1 MNRYNYGTQITQM
14 LRNADFRR
22 FFCLNLNLSYCI
34 ISIIKV
40 SMKVQKRM
48 ISFIR
53 NSLRLGNSPFEGG
66 RGGCSSQLN
75 ITKKIS
81 TLTSCI
87 ICIFLTVSTLQ
98 VFSQKPNRPKNIII
112 VLADDLGYGDL
123 GCYGQK
129 IIKTPNLDKLSKE
142 GIKFT
147 DFYSG
152 STVCAPSRCALLT
165 GKDMGHATIRGN
177 RETAL
182 PENET
187 TIADVAKSAGY
198 KTGMF
203 GKWGLGNIGNEG
215 SPERQNFDEF
225 FGYLDHGHAHYFYT
239 DHLFE
244 TKNGKTQKVTIDPT
258 VHTSSVIF
266 KKALNF
272 IENHKNEP
280 FLLYLPMTLPHAELA
295 IPSAESSATFLNKE
309 GKSIFVETPFVRG
322 TGMSKTYHSQET
334 PNLATAAMITQVDL
348 DMGKLIAQIEKLGLK
363 EDTYI
368 LFTSDNGPHDEGGRN
383 IKQFDSSGGFRGFKR
398 DLYEGGIRVPA
409 IAWGGGIQPKTIKN
423 ITANWDILP
432 TICEIVGKKIPENI
446 NGKSFKNLFLGK
458 KVKDSHEFLYWE
470 FHERGYDQAIRYKN
484 FKAVKR
490 SNNQL
495 KMELYD
501 IQTDPSESNDL
512 ANERPKEVEKI
523 ENLFKKARVESV
535 AYPIKY

>member
-1 MNRYNYGTQITQM
+1 
-14 LRNADFRR
+14 
-22 FFCLNLNLSYCI
+22 
-34 ISIIKV
+34 
-40 SMKVQKRM
+40 M

-53 NSLRLGNSPFEGG
+53 NKFRLGNSPFEGG
-66 RGGCSSQLN
+66 RGGCPNQL
-75 ITKKIS
+75 IFLKKKLRIS
-81 TLTSCI
+81 KYF
-87 ICIFLTVSTLQ
+87 ICIFLSISILQ
-98 VFSQKPNRPKNIII
+98 AFSQKEKKPKNIII

-129 IIKTPNLDKLSKE
+129 IIKTPNLNKLAKV
-142 GIKFT
+142 GLKFT

-177 RETAL
+177 RETPL
-182 PENET
+182 PENEI

-203 GKWGLGNIGNEG
+203 GKWGLGNISNEG
-215 SPERQNFDEF
+215 SPERQNWDEF

-244 TKNGKTQKVTIDPT
+244 TKNGKTEKVTIDPKK
-258 VHTSSVIF
+258 HTSSLIF
-266 KKALNF
+266 EKALNF

-295 IPSAESSATFLNKE
+295 IPSQEAAASYRNLK
-309 GKSIFVETPFVRG
+309 GKSKFIEVPFVQG
-322 TGMSKTYHSQET
+322 TGISKTYHSQEE

-348 DMGKLIAQIEKLGLK
+348 DMGKLVDFLKQKGLMD
-363 EDTYI
+363 DTYVI
-368 LFTSDNGPHDEGGRN
+368 FTSDNGPHDEGGRN
-383 IKQFDSSGGFRGFKR
+383 IKQFDSSGGLRGFKR

-409 IAWGGGIQPKTIKN
+409 IMWGAGIQPKTIN
-423 ITANWDILP
+423 TLTANWDILP
-432 TICEIVGKKIPENI
+432 TISEIVGKSVPENI
-446 NGKSFKNLFLGK
+446 NGKSFYNLLLNKN
-458 KVKDSHEFLYWE
+458 VKETHEFLYWE

-490 SNNQL
+490 SDNQL

-501 IQTDPSESNDL
+501 IKNDPSESNDL
-512 ANERPKEVEKI
+512 AELMPKEVEKI
-523 ENLFKKARVESV
+523 ESLFKKARVENER
-535 AYPIKY
+535 YPIKY